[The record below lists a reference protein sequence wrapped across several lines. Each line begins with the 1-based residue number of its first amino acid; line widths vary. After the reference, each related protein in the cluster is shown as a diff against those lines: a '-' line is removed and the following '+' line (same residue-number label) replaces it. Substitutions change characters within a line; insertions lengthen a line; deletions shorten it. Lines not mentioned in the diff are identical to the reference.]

1 MALEQQ
7 SGGQRVLQCVA
18 GVVLIAGSMTGCGPG
33 RESQPAA
40 TAVSPALQPVQQ
52 SAQSEVTPEK
62 IAGDIVGKV
71 VRISDSTGGNPNEWT
86 FEPSEFRR
94 VAIIERKS
102 AGDRETLVVFV
113 TTQNNP
119 QADEEQVRVSGK
131 LQLTYER
138 KNGQWVLAGIENLN
152 FQYTIGVAT

>member
-1 MALEQQ
+1 
-7 SGGQRVLQCVA
+7 
-18 GVVLIAGSMTGCGPG
+18 
-33 RESQPAA
+33 
-40 TAVSPALQPVQQ
+40 LQPVQQ

-62 IAGDIVGKV
+62 ISGDIVGKV
-71 VRISDSTGGNPNEWT
+71 VRISDTTGGNPNEWT
-86 FEPSEFRR
+86 FESSEFRR

-102 AGDRETLVVFV
+102 AGNRETLVVFV

-138 KNGQWVLAGIENLN
+138 KNGQWVLANIENLN
-152 FQYTIGVAT
+152 FQYTLGVAT